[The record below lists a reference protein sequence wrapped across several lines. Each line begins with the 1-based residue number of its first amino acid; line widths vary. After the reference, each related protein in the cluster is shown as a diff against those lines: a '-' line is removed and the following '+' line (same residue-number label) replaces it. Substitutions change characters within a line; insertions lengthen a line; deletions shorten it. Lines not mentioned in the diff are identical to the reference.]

1 MKGGKR
7 TGAGRKPC
15 TDKKQQITIYVL
27 TSQIEKLG
35 KDTIRQVGE
44 QVVAD
49 SVDGEEFDLDGNLP
63 EDVKTAIG
71 VMTENYVD
79 IADFTSVVR
88 FVKKDTTYYYLTF

>member
-1 MKGGKR
+1 ME
-7 TGAGRKPC
+7 TL
-15 TDKKQQITIYVL
+15 KKLQNETTYLVIDQAANRFNFCGLVEI
-27 TSQIEKLG
+27 
-35 KDTIRQVGE
+35 DE

-49 SVDGEEFDLDGNLP
+49 SVDGKEYDLDGNLP

-88 FVKKDTTYYYLTF
+88 FVKDDTTYYYLTF

>member
-1 MKGGKR
+1 MD
-7 TGAGRKPC
+7 TL
-15 TDKKQQITIYVL
+15 KKLQNETTYLVIDQAANRFNFCGLVEI
-27 TSQIEKLG
+27 
-35 KDTIRQVGE
+35 DE

-49 SVDGEEFDLDGNLP
+49 SVDGEEYDLDGNLP
-63 EDVKTAIG
+63 EDVKTAIE

>member
-1 MKGGKR
+1 MD
-7 TGAGRKPC
+7 T
-15 TDKKQQITIYVL
+15 L
-27 TSQIEKLG
+27 EKLQNETTYLVIDQAANRFNFCG
-35 KDTIRQVGE
+35 LVEIDE

-63 EDVKTAIG
+63 EDVKTAIE

-88 FVKKDTTYYYLTF
+88 FVKDDTTYYYLTF

>member
-1 MKGGKR
+1 MD
-7 TGAGRKPC
+7 T
-15 TDKKQQITIYVL
+15 L
-27 TSQIEKLG
+27 EKLQNETTYLVIDQAANRFNFCG
-35 KDTIRQVGE
+35 LVEVDE

-49 SVDGEEFDLDGNLP
+49 SVDGEEYDLDGNLP
-63 EDVKTAIG
+63 EDVKTAIE

>member
-1 MKGGKR
+1 ME
-7 TGAGRKPC
+7 TL
-15 TDKKQQITIYVL
+15 KKLQNETTYLVIDQAANRFNFCGLV
-27 TSQIEKLG
+27 EV
-35 KDTIRQVGE
+35 DE

-63 EDVKTAIG
+63 EDTKRAIET
-71 VMTENYVD
+71 MTENYVD

>member
-1 MKGGKR
+1 MD
-7 TGAGRKPC
+7 T
-15 TDKKQQITIYVL
+15 L
-27 TSQIEKLG
+27 EKLQNETTYLVIDQASNRFNFCG
-35 KDTIRQVGE
+35 LVEVDE

-63 EDVKTAIG
+63 EDTKRAIET
-71 VMTENYVD
+71 MTENYVD

>member
-1 MKGGKR
+1 ME
-7 TGAGRKPC
+7 T
-15 TDKKQQITIYVL
+15 L
-27 TSQIEKLG
+27 EKLQNETTYLVIDQASNRFNFCG
-35 KDTIRQVGE
+35 LVEIDE

-63 EDVKTAIG
+63 EDTKRAIET
-71 VMTENYVD
+71 MTENYVD

>member
-1 MKGGKR
+1 ME
-7 TGAGRKPC
+7 TL
-15 TDKKQQITIYVL
+15 KKLQNETTYLVIDQASNRFNFCGLVEI
-27 TSQIEKLG
+27 
-35 KDTIRQVGE
+35 DE

-63 EDVKTAIG
+63 EDTKRAIET
-71 VMTENYVD
+71 MTENYVD

>member
-1 MKGGKR
+1 MEK
-7 TGAGRKPC
+7 
-15 TDKKQQITIYVL
+15 
-27 TSQIEKLG
+27 SQNETTYLVIDQAANRFNFCGLVEV
-35 KDTIRQVGE
+35 DE

-63 EDVKTAIG
+63 EDTKRAIET
-71 VMTENYVD
+71 MTENYVD

>member
-1 MKGGKR
+1 ME
-7 TGAGRKPC
+7 TL
-15 TDKKQQITIYVL
+15 KKLQNETTYLVIDQAANRFNFCGLVEI
-27 TSQIEKLG
+27 
-35 KDTIRQVGE
+35 DE

>member
-1 MKGGKR
+1 ME
-7 TGAGRKPC
+7 TL
-15 TDKKQQITIYVL
+15 KKLQNETTYLVIDQAANRFNFCGLAEV
-27 TSQIEKLG
+27 
-35 KDTIRQVGE
+35 DE

-63 EDVKTAIG
+63 EDTKRAIET
-71 VMTENYVD
+71 MTENYVD